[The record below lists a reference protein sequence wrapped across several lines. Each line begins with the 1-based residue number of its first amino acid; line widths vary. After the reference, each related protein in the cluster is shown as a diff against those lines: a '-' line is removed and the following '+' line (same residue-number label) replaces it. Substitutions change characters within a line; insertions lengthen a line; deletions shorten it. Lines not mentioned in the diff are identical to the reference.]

1 MGQFF
6 MFRHLLQNMPIFL
19 FLRFRQMNVDGNVLA
34 KDKEVQAGLKRF
46 SQCCSRTW
54 LTAVTD
60 AVKSKKS
67 KSRGPQ
73 KSGSLKKRQIL
84 IFFDACNNSVQLSET
99 EEGLR
104 HAFKTGVSTSLN
116 RTFLTTNDARERVS
130 TSPPPSPLVF
140 FF

>member
-60 AVKSKKS
+60 AVNSKKS
-67 KSRGPQ
+67 K

-84 IFFDACNNSVQLSET
+84 IFFDACNNFVQLSET

-116 RTFLTTNDARERVS
+116 RTFLTTSDARGRVS

-140 FF
+140 FFLI